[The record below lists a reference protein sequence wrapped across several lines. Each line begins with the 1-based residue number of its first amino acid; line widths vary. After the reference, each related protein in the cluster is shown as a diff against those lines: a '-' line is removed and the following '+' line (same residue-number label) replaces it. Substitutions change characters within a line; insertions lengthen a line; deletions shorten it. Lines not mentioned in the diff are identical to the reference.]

1 MVGGSSPLT
10 PAGAVVTLELQGS
23 SAVEDEML
31 EAYIIEELRR
41 REQERR
47 REPPQPRI
55 ELPLPPC
62 PPPDAPPSGD
72 PEERDSEGGVVI
84 IQT

>member
-1 MVGGSSPLT
+1 
-10 PAGAVVTLELQGS
+10 
-23 SAVEDEML
+23 ML

-47 REPPQPRI
+47 REPAQI
-55 ELPLPPC
+55 ELPLPSYQPAEE
-62 PPPDAPPSGD
+62 APTDDSED
-72 PEERDSEGGVVI
+72 PESEGGVVI